1 MPKDLLI
8 GIDIGTTSVKAVLFD
23 GQGAVLGE
31 AAHEHP
37 TAYPHPNWAEQDP
50 EDWWRG
56 VCHTLHRIFAG
67 SPRPATDVAAIG
79 VSCQAPTIVA
89 VDRAGTPLYPAIL
102 WLDRRTDPQCA
113 WLRQRAGSENV
124 TRINGGRIDAYYSA
138 PKLLWLQQ
146 ERPDILR
153 RTHAVLHA
161 NGYIVHRLTGVFSL
175 DLSHGPLTLCFDSRA
190 GRWSH
195 QLLQDMGFDPG
206 LFPPLFPCSD
216 IVGEVT
222 AQAAADCG
230 LAPGTP
236 VIAGMNDGT
245 AAAIEAGVIEPG
257 DAVEMTGQSTVLLIC
272 SDQPYLADQ
281 LIPLGHPIP
290 GRHLVVGA
298 LSVSGGALR
307 WVRDQIGEPE
317 RSEALRRGLDPFELL
332 TETAAA
338 SPPGANRLVFLPYM
352 FGERS
357 PIWDSNARGVFFGL
371 SLATTKADL
380 VRAVLEGAAYGLR
393 HNVETAAAAGF
404 AAGILSSVGGGA
416 RSPLWNQIK
425 ADVLQRPIRLPHTA
439 IGAPLG
445 DAIVA
450 AAGAGLYSSI
460 AGAAHGMN
468 SFGATFEPRIELA
481 ARYDALYGVYL
492 GLYPALAASYRQL
505 AEAPCD

>member
-1 MPKDLLI
+1 M
-8 GIDIGTTSVKAVLFD
+8 
-23 GQGAVLGE
+23 
-31 AAHEHP
+31 
-37 TAYPHPNWAEQDP
+37 
-50 EDWWRG
+50 
-56 VCHTLHRIFAG
+56 
-67 SPRPATDVAAIG
+67 
-79 VSCQAPTIVA
+79 
-89 VDRAGTPLYPAIL
+89 
-102 WLDRRTDPQCA
+102 
-113 WLRQRAGSENV
+113 
-124 TRINGGRIDAYYSA
+124 
-138 PKLLWLQQ
+138 
-146 ERPDILR
+146 
-153 RTHAVLHA
+153 
-161 NGYIVHRLTGVFSL
+161 HRLTGVFSL

-222 AQAAADCG
+222 AQAAAECG

-298 LSVSGGALR
+298 LSASGGALR
-307 WVRDQIGEPE
+307 WVRDQLGEPE
-317 RSEALRRGLDPFELL
+317 RSGPCASGLTPSSC
-332 TETAAA
+332 
-338 SPPGANRLVFLPYM
+338 SPKPPRQPAGDSRLVFLPYVR
-352 FGERS
+352 ERS
-357 PIWDSNARGVFFGL
+357 PIWDSNAAASSSAFPSPQPRPTWCAPCWRKRPTDC
-371 SLATTKADL
+371 ATML
-380 VRAVLEGAAYGLR
+380 
-393 HNVETAAAAGF
+393 ETAAQPAVAGV
-404 AAGILSSVGGGA
+404 LSSVGGA
-416 RSPLWNQIK
+416 RATPLEQIK

-450 AAGAGLYSSI
+450 AAGAGLYTSI
-460 AGAAHGMN
+460 AGAARGMN

>member
-23 GQGAVLGE
+23 RRGAVLGE

-56 VCHTLHRIFAG
+56 VCRTLRRIFAG

-89 VDRAGTPLYPAIL
+89 VDRAGAPLYPAIL
-102 WLDRRTDPQCA
+102 WMDRRTDPQCD
-113 WLRQRAGSENV
+113 WLRERAGPENV

-138 PKLLWLQQ
+138 PKILWLQQ

-161 NGYIVHRLTGVFSL
+161 NGYIVHRLTGIFSL

-190 GRWSH
+190 GRWSD
-195 QLLQDMGFDPG
+195 QLLQDMGFDAPQ
-206 LFPPLFPCSD
+206 LPPRLPCSD
-216 IVGEVT
+216 KVGEG
-222 AQAAADCG
+222 AAYVAAECG

-245 AAAIEAGVIEPG
+245 AAAIETGVVEPG

-307 WVRDQIGEPE
+307 WVRDQLGEPE

-425 ADVLQRPIRLPHTA
+425 ADVLQRPIRLPRTA
-439 IGAPLG
+439 TGSPLG

-450 AAGAGLYSSI
+450 AAGAGLYPSI
-460 AGAAHGMN
+460 ADAARGMN
-468 SFGATFEPRIELA
+468 SFGATFEPRPELA
-481 ARYDALYGVYL
+481 ARYNALYEVYL
-492 GLYPALAASYRQL
+492 GLYPALAAGFRQL